1 MRTMGL
7 LLSTEACQQE
17 KLRSKTSL
25 PMAQCERPAG
35 TARCSRGFSR
45 MLKSQVCGR
54 VLPHYARPETALL
67 VTEVCDTVTRR
78 HYPSPP
84 PPPLPSLCRDFD
96 RWVIHTVASVKIAA
110 EERTC
115 FWRRPGRQGL
125 GLCRARCRRP
135 SMGSTRRP
143 HQAGAWHAQ
152 VHAHEHVAR
161 TDVTT
166 A

>member
-45 MLKSQVCGR
+45 TLKSQVCGR
-54 VLPHYARPETALL
+54 DNPHYARPETALL

-84 PPPLPSLCRDFD
+84 PPPRSPPSAGTSTAGSYTLSHQSKSRRRNARVFGADLAGKDSGYAVRAVGAHQWDQHGD
-96 RWVIHTVASVKIAA
+96 RIK
-110 EERTC
+110 
-115 FWRRPGRQGL
+115 
-125 GLCRARCRRP
+125 
-135 SMGSTRRP
+135 
-143 HQAGAWHAQ
+143 Q
-152 VHAHEHVAR
+152 VHGMRKCMRMSMWRVR
-161 TDVTT
+161 M
-166 A
+166 

>member
-78 HYPSPP
+78 HYLHPLPPRPP
-84 PPPLPSLCRDFD
+84 PSLPL
-96 RWVIHTVASVKIAA
+96 
-110 EERTC
+110 
-115 FWRRPGRQGL
+115 QGL
-125 GLCRARCRRP
+125 RPLGHTHCRISQNR
-135 SMGSTRRP
+135 GGGT
-143 HQAGAWHAQ
+143 
-152 VHAHEHVAR
+152 HVFLAPTWPAR
-161 TDVTT
+161 TRVMPCALSAPIYGINTET
-166 A
+166 ASSRCMACASACA